1 MCPDVR
7 LITDPLNRR
16 KRRKN
21 GILAP
26 KALASGKLLQ
36 SFPVSRTKLLQSF
49 PVSRVKIIQ
58 DGGLA
63 GLEHMVIVCHM
74 FL

>member
-1 MCPDVR
+1 MCRDMSSIADSV
-7 LITDPLNRR
+7 
-16 KRRKN
+16 KQKKKRKN
-21 GILAP
+21 PGSLD
-26 KALASGKLLQ
+26 SGKLLQ
-36 SFPVSRTKLLQSF
+36 SFPVSR
-49 PVSRVKIIQ
+49 VKTIQ

>member
-1 MCPDVR
+1 MKIYGTRKTVIYGITVCRDMSS
-7 LITDPLNRR
+7 ITDSV
-16 KRRKN
+16 KQKKKRKN
-21 GILAP
+21 LGSLD
-26 KALASGKLLQ
+26 SG
-36 SFPVSRTKLLQSF
+36 KLLQSF